1 MIHVRQYQQL
11 MVIPTD
17 LAQNLFQADS
27 QEVVLAANTPQRDKL
42 RMAHKE
48 DLGEAETNQPVSSQ
62 NHST

>member
-1 MIHVRQYQQL
+1 MILVRQYQQL

-42 RMAHKE
+42 RMAPQRRPWGSR
-48 DLGEAETNQPVSSQ
+48 D
-62 NHST
+62 